1 MTEQTPEPRL
11 ADLAAQLE
19 ANGIKSTRGQT
30 GFGDYET
37 GDEPIPLLS
46 IETGDVNWLTVLE
59 DGDVALC
66 GAMGAQSWQALAI
79 IRAWQQGAEPTTAC
93 PECKGA
99 GFVPSGATW
108 GDATEYVACPECAI
122 APSTGGAGEEQG

>member
-1 MTEQTPEPRL
+1 MT
-11 ADLAAQLE
+11 
-19 ANGIKSTRGQT
+19 
-30 GFGDYET
+30 
-37 GDEPIPLLS
+37 
-46 IETGDVNWLTVLE
+46 
-59 DGDVALC
+59 
-66 GAMGAQSWQALAI
+66 I
-79 IRAWQQGAEPTTAC
+79 IRRWQQGAEPTMAITDSLVEQCVDAVLEHVQTNYDDWRIEMKRDVRAVLEAANRAAPTTC